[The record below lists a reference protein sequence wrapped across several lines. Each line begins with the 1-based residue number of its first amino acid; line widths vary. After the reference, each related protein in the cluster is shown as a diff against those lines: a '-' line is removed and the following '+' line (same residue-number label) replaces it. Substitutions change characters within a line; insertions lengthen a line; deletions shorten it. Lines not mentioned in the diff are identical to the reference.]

1 MGGSS
6 GQFQHTSSRAA
17 PISRPVTARSGPPSR
32 RVLIAGLAALCGLL
46 AYAVFGA
53 VAHGSTI
60 DAQVRALTAA
70 NSRLAQQ
77 IAERQ
82 VQIGEATSTD
92 WLEEQARK
100 LGFVFPGETIYILTA
115 PGAKV
120 PSGGGINAVLPTYEP
135 SPSPTPG
142 ASPSGSPSPSAA
154 PTPVTFALPTP
165 TAH

>member
-1 MGGSS
+1 
-6 GQFQHTSSRAA
+6 
-17 PISRPVTARSGPPSR
+17 
-32 RVLIAGLAALCGLL
+32 VLIAGLAALCGLL
-46 AYAVFGA
+46 AYAVFSA

-60 DAQVRALTAA
+60 DAQVRALTAQ
-70 NSRLAQQ
+70 NNRLQQQ
-77 IAERQ
+77 IDERR

-120 PSGGGINAVLPTYEP
+120 PSGGGINAVLPTYAP
-135 SPSPTPG
+135 SPSPSASASPG
-142 ASPSGSPSPSAA
+142 AASSGSPSPSAS
-154 PTPVTFALPTP
+154 PTPITFALPTP